1 MINLNELFNKEIGVK
16 MNWNTNEKQNESGS
30 KIENQNGIEDRNRK
44 SEWNRKSEEE
54 SKIRME
60 SKIEDQNGI
69 ENRKQQSKIGIGII
83 KKKRRACKPGSVEL
97 PSFI

>member
-30 KIENQNGIEDRNRK
+30 KIENQNGIE
-44 SEWNRKSEEE
+44 
-54 SKIRME
+54 
-60 SKIEDQNGI
+60 
-69 ENRKQQSKIGIGII
+69 NRKQQSKIGIGII
-83 KKKRRACKPGSVEL
+83 KKRRACKPGSVEL

>member
-44 SEWNRKSEEE
+44 SKIGRGIEDRNGIENRRSEWNRKS
-54 SKIRME
+54 KAAI
-60 SKIEDQNGI
+60 K
-69 ENRKQQSKIGIGII
+69 NRNRNY
-83 KKKRRACKPGSVEL
+83 KKTEGL
-97 PSFI
+97 